1 MGKTYDVLVAGAGP
15 VGSYTAYKLA
25 EYGHSVAVF
34 ERNSTIGED
43 VCCTGIIGKE
53 CFSRFPVAHNAVL
66 NEVKSVKLLSPSGNL
81 LHLKMETEQAYV
93 ISRVDFD
100 IALSQRAQDEGV
112 EYFTSSKVEDIEI
125 SNDDV
130 VAKVEHSGQYRNV
143 RGRVAIDCTGFTGSL
158 TRKLGMGGIGD
169 FVLGAQAEVDASDLD
184 EIEVYFGQS
193 IAPGF
198 FAWLVPTYP
207 GKALAGLLTRKK
219 TGQYLKSFLSYL
231 TRQGKIRLTDSQLNY
246 GGIPILPPSKTYT
259 KRLLAVGDAAGQVK
273 PTTGGGVYYGL
284 ICANIA
290 ADTANQALNIGDL
303 SKKNL
308 SGYETGWRGVLG
320 KELQIGYL
328 ARRMYENLSDQ
339 QIERIFDLVK
349 EYNLHN
355 ELLNS
360 PDFSFDWHSGP
371 LLKTLRHKIIGKN
384 IRSML
389 KIKFPLLNR

>member
-1 MGKTYDVLVAGAGP
+1 MRLPIPTFPIDFPEPSGYDAAVGKTALPGGRKADGQR
-15 VGSYTAYKLA
+15 
-25 EYGHSVAVF
+25 
-34 ERNSTIGED
+34 ER
-43 VCCTGIIGKE
+43 
-53 CFSRFPVAHNAVL
+53 R
-66 NEVKSVKLLSPSGNL
+66 
-81 LHLKMETEQAYV
+81 
-93 ISRVDFD
+93 R
-100 IALSQRAQDEGV
+100 RQD
-112 EYFTSSKVEDIEI
+112 
-125 SNDDV
+125 
-130 VAKVEHSGQYRNV
+130 
-143 RGRVAIDCTGFTGSL
+143 
-158 TRKLGMGGIGD
+158 
-169 FVLGAQAEVDASDLD
+169 
-184 EIEVYFGQS
+184 
-193 IAPGF
+193 
-198 FAWLVPTYP
+198 
-207 GKALAGLLTRKK
+207 GLC
-219 TGQYLKSFLSYL
+219 S
-231 TRQGKIRLTDSQLNY
+231 
-246 GGIPILPPSKTYT
+246 
-259 KRLLAVGDAAGQVK
+259 VGDAAGQVK

-384 IRSML
+384 IR
-389 KIKFPLLNR
+389 